1 MAKSNNG
8 GNGFCEACQWKEQL
22 LLKMSLAVDGLSHQL
37 DETTAKYDRPNF
49 AFKQLLEGRRLQQRH
64 VIRAFDEILDEEE
77 RDVTGGGVL
86 H

>member
-8 GNGFCEACQWKEQL
+8 GNDFCEDCVWKERL

-37 DETTAKYDRPNF
+37 DETTAKYDGPGCE
-49 AFKQLLEGRRLQQRH
+49 FKQLLVGRRLQQLH
-64 VIRAFDEILDEEE
+64 VIRAFDDLLDEEE
-77 RDVTGGGVL
+77 TGVTGGGTL